1 MSGTG
6 PEPAVAVAPERA
18 INDVQIETLPEGRRA
33 GPAAGFAQ
41 LYDTG
46 AVAEG
51 RNTGSVLTIVVLLAI
66 AAKGLARGRIEH
78 SWMAIR
84 NMGVAAEI
92 IGIRSLRT
100 KLLAFALSSFYCGVA
115 GAMWAFIIRAPS
127 RPAPSKSTASFR
139 SCS

>member
-1 MSGTG
+1 M
-6 PEPAVAVAPERA
+6 
-18 INDVQIETLPEGRRA
+18 RRRDLLR
-33 GPAAGFAQ
+33 AAGA
-41 LYDTG
+41 
-46 AVAEG
+46 
-51 RNTGSVLTIVVLLAI
+51 SLAALAAL

-84 NMGVAAEI
+84 DMGVAAEI

-100 KLLAFALSSFYCGVA
+100 KLFAFALSSFYCGIA

-127 RPAPSKSTASFR
+127 RPAPSKSTAPFQ